1 MSARFASCH
10 ISLACMRHHDL
21 ARASRP
27 DESVRLNPLVRS
39 ASPRLR
45 APVDHSHHLHS
56 PILVASARVDRRRD
70 LGFSHL
76 GRIVEVR
83 RGASAPPLRLGIGF
97 KLANSLPKGP
107 MPAAYTLTCPGPAT
121 PPCRG
126 AYQTGLPHSRV
137 EMPEYI
143 DCDHTAATHT
153 LLAALVQ
160 NRASCAS
167 VTTAGGLKHSSSSA
181 AWLGRASSSLAELQ
195 EPR

>member
-10 ISLACMRHHDL
+10 IYLACMRHHDL

-45 APVDHSHHLHS
+45 APVDHSHHLRS

-97 KLANSLPKGP
+97 KLANSLPNGP
-107 MPAAYTLTCPGPAT
+107 MPAAYTLTCPEPAT
-121 PPCRG
+121 PSCCG
-126 AYQTGLPHSRV
+126 AHHTGLPHSRG
-137 EMPEYI
+137 ELPDYI
-143 DCDHTAATHT
+143 DCGHTAATAPLART
-153 LLAALVQ
+153 LLQVE
-160 NRASCAS
+160 
-167 VTTAGGLKHSSSSA
+167 GI
-181 AWLGRASSSLAELQ
+181 
-195 EPR
+195 